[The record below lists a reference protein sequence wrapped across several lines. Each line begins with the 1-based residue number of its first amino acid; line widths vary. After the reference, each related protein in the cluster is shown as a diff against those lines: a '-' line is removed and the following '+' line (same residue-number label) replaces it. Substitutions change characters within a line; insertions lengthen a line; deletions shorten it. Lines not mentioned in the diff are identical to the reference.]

1 MTNDFRSYNVIYIV
15 YDRKNENR
23 WSLLITRYSLLVI
36 QTPYNVCADAMF
48 FQKLCQ
54 ENMPA
59 KYGRFAT
66 DRSTILDKIC
76 GKNTILTPLRSQI
89 SMLIVSKDM
98 FLSNTDIRGRIN
110 IPKICYKVDVCV
122 NQ

>member
-54 ENMPA
+54 ENMCQENMVVLLLIDLQSWTKYVA
-59 KYGRFAT
+59 K
-66 DRSTILDKIC
+66 
-76 GKNTILTPLRSQI
+76 
-89 SMLIVSKDM
+89 
-98 FLSNTDIRGRIN
+98 
-110 IPKICYKVDVCV
+110 IPF
-122 NQ
+122 